1 MKQKIEKYKRE
12 ITPII
17 GVILMVLI
25 TVILAAT
32 FGAFFFGT
40 GVDINQYYK
49 IQTEEHYN
57 RDFLSV
63 KVLNYANN
71 SPLPNVTIKV
81 LEHGEGRLLSGPYIT
96 NESGHTIIQ
105 IPQGYDKY
113 FDIVGEYK
121 NVTNTITI
129 DKRSFLVRAEGILG
143 SLGIELVILSIMLAA
158 GVVGWF
164 LRGWKMKKAPET
176 DEVKEKSE
184 ENINSEHKS

>member
-1 MKQKIEKYKRE
+1 MKQKIEKCKRG
-12 ITPII
+12 ISPII

-32 FGAFFFGT
+32 FGAFTF
-40 GVDINQYYK
+40 VDINQYYK
-49 IQTEEHYN
+49 IQTEEHSN
-57 RDFLSV
+57 KDFLSV

-96 NESGHTIIQ
+96 NESGYTMIQ
-105 IPQGYDKY
+105 IPHGYDEH

-129 DKRSFLVRAEGILG
+129 DKRPSLVRAEDVLG
-143 SLGIELVILSIMLAA
+143 SLGIQLVILFIVLAA
-158 GVVGWF
+158 GVIGWF
-164 LRGWKMKKAPET
+164 LRSWKLKKAPET